1 MLLKI
6 NGWFRWK
13 MKVLF
18 YGFRP
23 LFRWLCAVCFRG
35 GSFQDDMFI
44 VHLPTCG
51 PQNHEK
57 WRFYT
62 PNIWVITLKMKVVG
76 SHGKSQQKKIE
87 AFHQLY
93 SVHSWPQSSS
103 LPQSL
108 AQRRLEQA
116 HQKSVAKE
124 ASGHWEKQKHQ
135 GCVHCSYVVVIQK
148 EVWELGLFEFF
159 FVARAKLWRTKL
171 PGIVDTKIW
180 WESSPTFKKTHYRC
194 VDHFSDVWFVR
205 N

>member
-1 MLLKI
+1 MLLK
-6 NGWFRWK
+6 NSMVGSDGRWK
-13 MKVLF
+13 SFSMGFDLFSGGFVLF
-18 YGFRP
+18 
-23 LFRWLCAVCFRG
+23 VSRG

-51 PQNHEK
+51 PPK
-57 WRFYT
+57 PW
-62 PNIWVITLKMKVVG
+62 KMKVLHPKYMG
-76 SHGKSQQKKIE
+76 YNPKNEGCGFPWKKPTIEKVE

-159 FVARAKLWRTKL
+159 FC
-171 PGIVDTKIW
+171 G
-180 WESSPTFKKTHYRC
+180 SCKTLK
-194 VDHFSDVWFVR
+194 DKTTR
-205 N
+205 NCGHKNMMRVVTNL